1 MKNLDRFD
9 DEIAREITPSDEEK
23 AKQKSRTAQIKRG
36 IMFFVKLFLYHFA
49 TMIFYGVAFSSIVSR
64 DVYEDMGAAK
74 YIIVGF
80 SFFATILFAFI
91 VSLELNADNDRKRI
105 FLDIIKE
112 QELTPV
118 LSIKLSRPDAIMYTA
133 IYFAFQLPM
142 CIFHHFFGFDVL
154 LATAFEQYFIMDI
167 GFMELFSFGILGTIV
182 NCILFVIPFVLFNML
197 TYYRWKNERI
207 TK

>member
-9 DEIAREITPSDEEK
+9 DEVRKEDNVDNDAIE
-23 AKQKSRTAQIKRG
+23 KQKIRTAQIKRG

-49 TMIFYGVAFSSIVSR
+49 TMIFYGFAFSSIVSR
-64 DVYEDMGAAK
+64 DVYEEMGAAK

-182 NCILFVIPFVLFNML
+182 NCILFVIPFVLFKML